1 VLFGGVAD
9 NVTGMP
15 TPPALT
21 PEQRAAA
28 LAKAAQVRKDRALI
42 KRQLKEGS
50 LSLADALDRAADDEV
65 IGKMRV
71 LVLLE
76 SLPALGKVKARRVL
90 DQVGIAESRRVKG
103 LGIHQRVDLLRVTGR

>member
-1 VLFGGVAD
+1 
-9 NVTGMP
+9 MP

-28 LAKAAQVRKDRALI
+28 LAKAATVRKERAQV
-42 KRQLKEGS
+42 KKDLKDGS
-50 LSLADALDRAADDEV
+50 LRLVEALDRAATDEI

-76 SLPALGKVKARRVL
+76 SLPAVGKVKAERL
-90 DQVGIAESRRVKG
+90 LGQIGIAESRRVQG
-103 LGIHQRVDLLRVTGR
+103 LGIHQRAELLRLTVR